1 MSAYAS
7 APTRATAIGTIG
19 NVLWLFFGGG
29 VPLAVGYAL
38 GALVLCLT
46 IVGIPL
52 GVQVFK
58 LAWYA
63 LLPFDKRVVDDTAF
77 VGGTLSFVLNVLWF
91 VFFGLWL
98 ALAHLSLALASAITV
113 VGIPFA
119 VAHWKLAWLA
129 VRPFGKDVI

>member
-1 MSAYAS
+1 MSAHAVT
-7 APTRATAIGTIG
+7 PTRTTAFGTLG
-19 NVLWLFFGGG
+19 NLLWLFFGGG
-29 VPLAVGYAL
+29 VPLAIGYAL
-38 GALVLCLT
+38 GALFLCLT

-63 LLPFDKRVVDDTAF
+63 LLPFDNRVEDDTGF
-77 VGGTLSFVLNVLWF
+77 VGGALSFVLNVLWF
-91 VFFGLWL
+91 VFFGFWL
-98 ALAHLSLALASAITV
+98 ALTHLGLALGFAVTI

-129 VRPFGKDVI
+129 VRPFGKVVV